1 MENYNA
7 VVKQLRKE
15 QTGVLGRLQAILY
28 DADYVA
34 RFAEYPLVANERCGL
49 WYVTPPQLTATAY
62 FKSTDGHTGH
72 WQFLMR
78 RLNLHIL
85 PLLAKN
91 GVLVLVDSTRK
102 GKLMPDALSKTV
114 PMWCA
119 VLNYI
124 MFSDYCEHGHE
135 NGAAA
140 SITLA
145 QKNWLHVPSSVVS
158 PSEHAS
164 MQALVPR
171 FATEVQRLGLVL
183 REQLVAALGDAKPI
197 VPLWIYPGGPQKV
210 RTSPEYFLL
219 ACLTASAK
227 STPSDWVYPA
237 SYVQG
242 AGDDHELWMPL
253 TLARGKLEPNTWW
266 TTVCTEKRQ
275 SLQVISGSRINWEIS
290 ELEFERRVNE
300 IVGAEIEAPHEL
312 NASAIGETGFYLGSM
327 SGSVSYKS
335 VVSEFPDLSTIV
347 VLLTTAKVTEIPGT
361 KAESQSPNSPEV
373 FQYALENS
381 KKGARGLRAAL
392 PEIMLHLRSPALILC
407 DTGRDLAAG
416 VLLAAVCKDRDS
428 DWNQSRPTHIDK
440 DVVRRHLAKIG
451 EYRRVDPS
459 RNTLQSVNTY
469 LMGGSWK

>member
-7 VVKQLRKE
+7 VVKQLRRE
-15 QTGVLGRLQAILY
+15 QTGILGRLQAILY
-28 DADYVA
+28 DAEYVA

-49 WYVTPPQLTATAY
+49 WYVPPSTLTATAY

-85 PLLAKN
+85 PSLAKN

-124 MFSDYCEHGHE
+124 MLADSESSHE
-135 NGAAA
+135 NPAAKLVA
-140 SITLA
+140 LA
-145 QKNWLHVPSSVVS
+145 QNNWLHVPSTVVS

-164 MQALVPR
+164 MQALVPS
-171 FATEVQRLGLVL
+171 FASEVQRLGLIL
-183 REQLVAALGDAKPI
+183 RDQLVAILGDAKPI
-197 VPLWIYPGGPQKV
+197 VPLWIYPDGPQQV
-210 RTSPEYFLL
+210 RSSPEYFLL

-227 STPSDWVYPA
+227 TRPLDWTYPA

-253 TLARGKLEPNTWW
+253 TLARGKLDPTTWW

-275 SLQVISGSRINWEIS
+275 DLQVVAGSRINWEIS
-290 ELEFERRVNE
+290 ELEFERRVND
-300 IVGAEIEAPHEL
+300 IVGAGIEAPREI
-312 NASAIGETGFYLGSM
+312 NATAIGKSGFYLGSI
-327 SGSVSYKS
+327 SGSVSYKL
-335 VVSEFPDLSTIV
+335 VTSEFPGLHTIV
-347 VLLTTAKVTEIPGT
+347 VLLKTAKVTKIPDTSEPEG
-361 KAESQSPNSPEV
+361 QPPDSPEV
-373 FQYALENS
+373 YHYALENS

-392 PEIMLHLRSPALILC
+392 PEIMEHIRNPAMILC

-416 VLLAAVCKDRDS
+416 VLLALICKDRDS
-428 DWNQSRPTHIDK
+428 EWNIGRSIHIDK
-440 DVVRRHLAKIG
+440 DVVRRQLAKIG

-469 LMGGSWK
+469 LMGGIWK